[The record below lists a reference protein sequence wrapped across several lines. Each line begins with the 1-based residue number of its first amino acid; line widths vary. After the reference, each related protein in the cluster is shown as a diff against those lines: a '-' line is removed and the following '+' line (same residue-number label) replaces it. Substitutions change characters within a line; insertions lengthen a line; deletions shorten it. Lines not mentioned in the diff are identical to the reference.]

1 MEGIKNSVK
10 SFFHKIIDFFL
21 QGLLYTVPL
30 GLTVFFIY
38 KLFWFIDEMVQQYL
52 LDIMPVKVPGLG
64 LIILFAVISLM
75 GVFGQSI
82 LSRPINAV
90 VNKLLGK
97 APLIKLVYTAI
108 RDFLSAFLS
117 KDKKFNQPVLVKV
130 NHISNL
136 EKLGFI
142 TQDDLS
148 FLNLKGK
155 VAVYFPHSY
164 NFSGEMFIVPAENV
178 TPVDMSPTEAMKFI
192 VSGGVAK

>member
-1 MEGIKNSVK
+1 MEIIKSTVK
-10 SFFHKIIDFFL
+10 TFFKKVIDFFL

-30 GLTVFFIY
+30 GVTVFIIY
-38 KLFWFIDEMVQQYL
+38 KLFWFIDGLVQHYI
-52 LDIMPVKVPGLG
+52 LDVMLVKIPGLG
-64 LIILFAVISLM
+64 LIIMFVVISLM

-82 LSRPINAV
+82 LSRPITVV
-90 VNKLLGK
+90 VNKLLQK
-97 APLIKLVYTAI
+97 TPLVKLIYTAI

-117 KDKKFNQPVLVKV
+117 KEKKFNQPVLVKV

-148 FLNLKGK
+148 FLNIKGK
-155 VAVYFPHSY
+155 VSVYFPHSY
-164 NFSGEMFIVPAENV
+164 NFSGEMFIVPTENV
-178 TPVDMSPTEAMKFI
+178 TPIEMSPTEAMKFI